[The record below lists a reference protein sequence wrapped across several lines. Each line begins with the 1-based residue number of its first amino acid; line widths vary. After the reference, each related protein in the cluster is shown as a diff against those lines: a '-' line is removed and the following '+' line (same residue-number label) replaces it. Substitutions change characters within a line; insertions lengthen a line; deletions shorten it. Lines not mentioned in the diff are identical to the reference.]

1 MTLASLVLG
10 GRATIREATIY
21 TRIDANLDT
30 AIILEGLPDGHSDLD
45 ALAPNTKL
53 KIARIAPGCMC
64 CTGNMIM
71 RVTLN
76 RMLRDKPARLYISV
90 ANSEHIAQLR
100 LFLTQAPYDSLLTL
114 TDDIVCD
121 NAAPR

>member
-1 MTLASLVLG
+1 MTLAFLVLCVFTDMG
-10 GRATIREATIY
+10 TTAIY
-21 TRIDANLDT
+21 TLIDATLDT

-45 ALAPNTKL
+45 ALAPNSKL

>member
-1 MTLASLVLG
+1 MTVATLLLG
-10 GRATIREATIY
+10 GRAATRETTIHQL
-21 TRIDANLDT
+21 IDDTLST

-45 ALAPNTKL
+45 ALAPHPTL

-114 TDDIVCD
+114 TDDIVVTS
-121 NAAPR
+121 